1 MTSPLFTLIW
11 ERSAIVEWQKL
22 DPDRAHAV
30 AKNVTALIRA
40 PHPYATTI
48 ERGADDLLY
57 LHVGDMDVIYEIIGQ
72 TVRIWGIELRTD

>member
-1 MTSPLFTLIW
+1 MTSPLFTLVW

-30 AKNVTALIRA
+30 ANNVTALIRA
-40 PHPYATTI
+40 PHPYVTTI
-48 ERGADDLLY
+48 ERGPDDLLY